1 MLQKAKEDYF
11 KSLDKKYI
19 TENKCLWKTVSP
31 VLSNKVQS
39 FERIKLAEEDNAQLT
54 NEEEVALNLS
64 NYFSNSVIN
73 VKILKF
79 ENFDSLSENIDYP
92 TLKAFVKCRKHLGI
106 IAIASE
112 FTKE

>member
-19 TENKCLWKTVSP
+19 TENKCPWKTVSP
-31 VLSNKVQS
+31 VLPNKVQS

-79 ENFDSLSENIDYP
+79 ENFDSFSENILHQ
-92 TLKAFVKCRKHLGI
+92 TILL
-106 IAIASE
+106 
-112 FTKE
+112 